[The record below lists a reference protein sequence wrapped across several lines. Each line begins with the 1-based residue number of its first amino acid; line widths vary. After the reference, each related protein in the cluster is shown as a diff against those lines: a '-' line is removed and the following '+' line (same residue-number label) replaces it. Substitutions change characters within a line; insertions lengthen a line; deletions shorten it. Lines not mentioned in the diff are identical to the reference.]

1 MATALSRSETEQKA
15 VPAALRLGNTFAERT
30 RLGAGAAAEWGA
42 EKPGCRQL
50 PKLPLGSPVGGGLYA
65 ASVFSPEKKTRKKK
79 APTTPP
85 QLLVQDA
92 ETTGRQIED
101 RVAQLLS
108 EEVEP
113 SSTPPLPTS
122 RILEE
127 ELARGSWAL
136 RPPGGAQNL
145 LWEASALTGAG
156 ALESFY
162 TASLMPPLVPQ
173 WPAKVCSLP
182 VGQVGSGG
190 EGGGSGCGTKRG
202 GEETEDRGVES
213 IVLSL
218 QQPDGSHS
226 RNREAHRFPNVLRFW
241 RVQNAGSQVQP
252 WTGIICL

>member
-145 LWEASALTGAG
+145 LWEARAPAPVRALGPWSPSTRPAWCLPWCLSGPPRCAPFLWGRWAQGERVEAPAAAPSVEGRKPRTVVWSLLCCLCNNQTVHTVGTGR
-156 ALESFY
+156 
-162 TASLMPPLVPQ
+162 P
-173 WPAKVCSLP
+173 
-182 VGQVGSGG
+182 
-190 EGGGSGCGTKRG
+190 
-202 GEETEDRGVES
+202 
-213 IVLSL
+213 
-218 QQPDGSHS
+218 
-226 RNREAHRFPNVLRFW
+226 
-241 RVQNAGSQVQP
+241 
-252 WTGIICL
+252 TGFQMC